1 MESNLNNIYV
11 AQALEVIDDKNVLVN
26 LAAKR
31 ASQLNKGERALI
43 EIPRDQHDRP
53 LVLSNLEIALLEIA
67 ANKIS
72 YAAIE
77 D

>member
-1 MESNLNNIYV
+1 MNNIYV
-11 AQALEVIDDKNVLVN
+11 AQALEVIDDKNILVN

-31 ASQLNKGERALI
+31 ASQLNKGERALV
-43 EIPRDQHDRP
+43 EMPRDKNDRP

-67 ANKIS
+67 AKKIS

-77 D
+77 E